1 MHALSFIS
9 LVGVVTTLLLAL
21 RLVIAPSENR
31 AAATALAAFFGCCA
45 LYVLDDV
52 FYREGWFARAPWFY
66 AVANPFI
73 AAISPC
79 FFLYAR
85 AATTPCFRWRARHGL
100 HVAPA
105 LLLGLM
111 YLPVFLAPTA
121 EKLQMAADDYNVER
135 RLESVPSL
143 IVLEAYFYSY
153 LAAAWWCLWRARERV
168 RLSQE
173 EGRSHPLRG
182 IRIFASAML
191 VLGVFTTVLDY
202 TPWARLGTSVAV
214 MAVVLL
220 VFAVLWLSTQPAP
233 FMVAR
238 EPAKAIVPPEAAA
251 LVEQADARLAVEAEI
266 GPIADDS
273 RRPVPQRTP
282 DLERLGARVR
292 QLLETERMFLTADLS
307 LQDLAERAGT
317 TRHKLSEVLK
327 HEFGGTFYQVIA
339 GYRVR
344 EAARVLATEDGA
356 VRTIADIAFASGFN
370 TLSAFNA
377 AFRAVTGQTPSA
389 YRRQVQEENAAGR
402 GVPTAK

>member
-1 MHALSFIS
+1 MHVLSFIS
-9 LVGVVTTLLLAL
+9 LLGVVTTLLLTL
-21 RLVIAPSENR
+21 RLVVTPSENR

-52 FYREGWFARAPWFY
+52 FYREGWFTQAPWFY

-79 FFLYAR
+79 FYLYAR
-85 AATTPCFRWRARHGL
+85 AATTSGFRWKARHGL

-105 LLLGLM
+105 LLLGLL
-111 YLPVFLAPTA
+111 YIPIFLAPTA
-121 EKLQMAADDYNVER
+121 EKLQLAADDYNPAR
-135 RLESVPSL
+135 RLESLPSL
-143 IVLEAYFYSY
+143 IVLEAYFYAY

-182 IRIFASAML
+182 IRVFASAML
-191 VLGVFTTVLDY
+191 VAGVLTTVLDY

-220 VFAVLWLSTQPAP
+220 VFAVLWLSTQPVP
-233 FMVAR
+233 FMLAR
-238 EPAKAIVPPEAAA
+238 EPARVPVADETDLVVETTQSPSAGEKDAGAATT
-251 LVEQADARLAVEAEI
+251 EPARAATVK
-266 GPIADDS
+266 
-273 RRPVPQRTP
+273 TP

-292 QLLETERMFLTADLS
+292 LLLETERVFLAADLS

-327 HEFGGTFYQVIA
+327 QEFGGSFYQVIA

-356 VRTIADIAFASGFN
+356 VRTIADVAFASGFN

-377 AFRAVTGQTPSA
+377 AFRATIGQTPSA
-389 YRRQVQEENAAGR
+389 YRKQVQTPPTAGT
-402 GVPTAK
+402 GVPTAN